1 MGRSTRQQALLTR
14 ERILDT
20 AERLFEKNGVS
31 RTSLEDIAVAA
42 GVTRGAIYGHFT
54 SKGDLFV
61 AMWERIRPPV
71 DNVYD
76 TGLQDK
82 EDPLGQLRNTLVVMF
97 KLVSTKKQDQ
107 RVLNIMFHKCELTD
121 DMNELA
127 RHSRQ
132 ITDKDGRRR
141 LALLRTA
148 VKLGQ
153 LPKDLNIKRAEVMFR
168 AVMLGTIS
176 NWTLAPNSFSLKREA
191 EAIVD
196 GYVDMLRLSPALRGT
211 GRKR

>member
-1 MGRSTRQQALLTR
+1 M
-14 ERILDT
+14 
-20 AERLFEKNGVS
+20 
-31 RTSLEDIAVAA
+31 
-42 GVTRGAIYGHFT
+42 
-54 SKGDLFV
+54 
-61 AMWERIRPPV
+61 
-71 DNVYD
+71 
-76 TGLQDK
+76 
-82 EDPLGQLRNTLVVMF
+82 
-97 KLVSTKKQDQ
+97 
-107 RVLNIMFHKCELTD
+107 LNIMFHKCELTD

>member
-82 EDPLGQLRNTLVVMF
+82 EDPLGQLRNTLAGM
-97 KLVSTKKQDQ
+97 
-107 RVLNIMFHKCELTD
+107 
-121 DMNELA
+121 
-127 RHSRQ
+127 
-132 ITDKDGRRR
+132 
-141 LALLRTA
+141 
-148 VKLGQ
+148 
-153 LPKDLNIKRAEVMFR
+153 
-168 AVMLGTIS
+168 
-176 NWTLAPNSFSLKREA
+176 
-191 EAIVD
+191 
-196 GYVDMLRLSPALRGT
+196 
-211 GRKR
+211 

>member
-1 MGRSTRQQALLTR
+1 MGRSTRQQALVTR

-20 AERLFEKNGVS
+20 AELLFEKHGVS

-61 AMWERIRPPV
+61 AMWQRIRPPV
-71 DNVYD
+71 DRLND
-76 TGLQDK
+76 IGSKD
-82 EDPLGQLRNTLVVMF
+82 EIDPLGHLRNMLVVMF

-107 RVLNIMFHKCELTD
+107 RVLHIMFHKCELTD
-121 DMNELA
+121 DLDEVA

-132 ITDKDGRRR
+132 ITERDGRRR
-141 LALLRTA
+141 LTLLRKA

-153 LPKDLNIKRAEVMFR
+153 LPQELNIKRAEVMFR
-168 AVMLGTIS
+168 AIMLGTIS
-176 NWTLAPNSFSLKREA
+176 NWTLAPDSFSLKREA

-196 GYVDMLRLSPALRGT
+196 GYIDMLRFSPALRDKPRRG
-211 GRKR
+211 

>member
-1 MGRSTRQQALLTR
+1 MGRSTRQQALVTR

-20 AERLFEKNGVS
+20 AELLFEKHGVS

-61 AMWERIRPPV
+61 AMWQRIRPPV
-71 DNVYD
+71 ESLYD
-76 TGLQDK
+76 AGPR
-82 EDPLGQLRNTLVVMF
+82 EEIDPLGQLRDTLVATF
-97 KLVSTKKQDQ
+97 KLVSTRKQDQ
-107 RVLNIMFHKCELTD
+107 RVLHIMFHKCELTD
-121 DMNELA
+121 DMQELA

-132 ITDKDGRRR
+132 ITDRDGERR
-141 LALLRTA
+141 LALLRKA
-148 VKLGQ
+148 VRLGQ
-153 LPKDLNIKRAEVMFR
+153 LPKELNVKRAEVMFR
-168 AVMLGTIS
+168 AIMLGTIS
-176 NWTLAPNSFSLKREA
+176 NWTLAPDSFSLKREA

-196 GYVDMLRLSPALRGT
+196 GYIDMLRFSPALRGT